1 MILIAAALACVAS
14 VPLSGGRLGRLLDLQ
29 LRWGWAALSAL
40 ALQIIITTLAPG
52 GSTGLH
58 ELLHIASYALAGACI
73 IANRRIAGLP
83 ILALGAA
90 LNSLAIVANA
100 GIMPASARAMRLAG
114 HAPSDHFAN
123 SASVAHPRLHALLHI
138 ASYAL
143 AAACIIANRRIAGL
157 PILALGAALNSL
169 AIIANAGIMPAS
181 ARAMRLAGLA
191 PSDHFANSASVAHPR
206 LLALG
211 DVIPIPGPWPLGNV
225 ISIGDILIIAG
236 LLTVLHRASR
246 DAPSTPLS
254 GALPSPPGPEVQ
266 AAAHKG

>member
-58 ELLHIASYALAGACI
+58 E
-73 IANRRIAGLP
+73 
-83 ILALGAA
+83 
-90 LNSLAIVANA
+90 
-100 GIMPASARAMRLAG
+100 
-114 HAPSDHFAN
+114 
-123 SASVAHPRLHALLHI
+123 LLHI

-246 DAPSTPLS
+246 DTPSTPLS

-266 AAAHKG
+266 AAAHEG

>member
-52 GSTGLH
+52 GATGLH
-58 ELLHIASYALAGACI
+58 ELLHIASYALAG
-73 IANRRIAGLP
+73 
-83 ILALGAA
+83 
-90 LNSLAIVANA
+90 
-100 GIMPASARAMRLAG
+100 
-114 HAPSDHFAN
+114 
-123 SASVAHPRLHALLHI
+123 
-138 ASYAL
+138 
-143 AAACIIANRRIAGL
+143 ACIIANRRIAGL

>member
-73 IANRRIAGLP
+73 IANRRITGL
-83 ILALGAA
+83 
-90 LNSLAIVANA
+90 
-100 GIMPASARAMRLAG
+100 R
-114 HAPSDHFAN
+114 
-123 SASVAHPRLHALLHI
+123 
-138 ASYAL
+138 
-143 AAACIIANRRIAGL
+143 
-157 PILALGAALNSL
+157 ILALGAALNSL

>member
-14 VPLSGGRLGRLLDLQ
+14 VPLSGGRLARLLDLH
-29 LRWGWAALSAL
+29 LRWSGAMLGAL

-52 GSTGLH
+52 GSTG
-58 ELLHIASYALAGACI
+58 
-73 IANRRIAGLP
+73 P
-83 ILALGAA
+83 
-90 LNSLAIVANA
+90 
-100 GIMPASARAMRLAG
+100 
-114 HAPSDHFAN
+114 
-123 SASVAHPRLHALLHI
+123 HALLHI

-143 AAACIIANRRIAGL
+143 AGGCIIANRRITGL

-191 PSDHFANSASVAHPR
+191 PSGHFANSAPVAHPQ

-236 LLTVLHRASR
+236 LLTVLQRACR
-246 DAPSTPLS
+246 AT
-254 GALPSPPGPEVQ
+254 PSPPLRRSPEPSQ
-266 AAAHKG
+266 A